1 MKQDLTKG
9 NVTTSLLLFAAPMI
23 LGNMLQQVYNIA
35 DTWVV
40 GRFVSSGALAA
51 VGSAYTLMTFLTSI
65 LIGLCMG
72 SGAVFSFYYGKGEKK
87 QMRSRVQ
94 TAFVLIGGFSILLNV
109 LVLAFV
115 KPVLRLLQIPEEI
128 FPLMQ
133 DYVKIV
139 FCGIFFVF
147 LYNFFAF
154 LLRSLGNSL
163 VPLFFLGVTSVLNV
177 LLDLVFVICFEWG
190 IKGAA
195 IATVISQGLSGAGIA
210 CYTWFAEKELR
221 FTRKNMHM
229 ECFAVKEI
237 LRFSMA
243 SSLQQSVMNF
253 GILMIQGLINTF
265 GASVM
270 AAFAAAVKIDTFAYM
285 PAQEFGNAY
294 SIFVSQNYGA
304 GEKNRIRNGTKR
316 AIQTSVCFCAVIS
329 LLVCMLARHLMMI
342 FVKAEE
348 TEIIRIGMRYL
359 RIEGAFYLGIGVL
372 FLLYGYYR
380 GINRPEMS
388 LVLTIISL
396 GTRVLLA
403 YILAPVE
410 EIGVLGI
417 WWAIPAGWLLADVT
431 GIVYMRWLE
440 AKDGLTG

>member
-9 NVTTSLLLFAAPMI
+9 NVTTSLLFFAAPMI

-40 GRFVSSGALAA
+40 GRFVSPGALAA

-72 SGAVFSFYYGKGEKK
+72 SGAVFSFYHGKREKE
-87 QMRSRVQ
+87 QMRSHVQ
-94 TAFVLIGGFSILLNV
+94 TAFILIGGFSILLNV
-109 LVLAFV
+109 LVLALV
-115 KPVLRLLQIPEEI
+115 KPVLHLLQIPEEI

-139 FCGIFFVF
+139 FCGMFFVF

-154 LLRSLGNSL
+154 LLRSMGDSV
-163 VPLFFLGVTSVLNV
+163 VPLIFLGVTSVLNV
-177 LLDLVFVICFEWG
+177 VLDLVFVICFKWG

-195 IATVISQGLSGAGIA
+195 IATVVSQGLSGAGIA
-210 CYTWFAEKELR
+210 GYAWFSEKELR

-229 ECFAVKEI
+229 ERFAVKEI
-237 LRFSMA
+237 VRFSAA

-253 GILMIQGLINTF
+253 GILMIQGLVNTF

-294 SIFVSQNYGA
+294 SIFISQNYGA
-304 GEKNRIRNGTKR
+304 GLKDRIRNGTKR
-316 AIQTSVCFCAVIS
+316 AIQTSVCFCGVIS
-329 LLVCMLARHLMMI
+329 ILVCVLARYLMMI

-348 TEIIRIGMRYL
+348 TEIIQLGVEYL

-388 LVLTIISL
+388 LVLTILSL
-396 GTRVLLA
+396 GTRVMLA
-403 YILAPVE
+403 YISAPVAG
-410 EIGVLGI
+410 IGVLGI

-431 GIVYMRWLE
+431 GVVYMRWLE
-440 AKDGLTG
+440 DKDRPAG